1 MPVQPLNGDVTGEIK
16 AKVDFWRQRLLGQ
29 LERFNTHADM
39 WRLVK
44 PARSGDLSGFSNP
57 QLTETTRAT
66 EAIATFMYRALTS
79 ADPNFQMLSH
89 NPNTSQE
96 MLWQSESV
104 ISWQKRSTQY
114 NRKLLRALRS
124 CSLFGTVGVEEP
136 WVECPGQYQGTDFV
150 PRSLLQMAF
159 DPLSMDISASPWHAT
174 IDFVTEEALLKK
186 AADNPDVFDPMMVQT
201 AIESMAVKD
210 SLPPEVLARLAA
222 AGYLSFSAS
231 GTGTK
236 QSRILYLTTYY
247 GPLSDN
253 PTPNGGDWCVGVLN
267 DNYVVRAHESSY
279 SSRPF
284 EFAHLNEFEMEPY
297 GYGTGRVGEAM
308 QPEMNSNRGRMHD
321 TITYSLLNMWV
332 ANRMANIK
340 TSQLKIKPWGL
351 VEIDG
356 DTDGLKPIRPQL
368 EGVNFGIMLEKMMK
382 EEYRTTTGAS
392 DNLQALVTEASATEA
407 SIAQSEAVRRL
418 SVISEI
424 VAESLVRRHIEKMHQ
439 NNLDLLGEPF
449 WIANTGIGKPP
460 TRIYP
465 GNLAQNVEV
474 IVKVVTD
481 KDFRPQRNKD
491 ILQLVQLLTSI
502 RSDHPEIGT
511 LSIKPWIEELARG
524 VGMNPAAVLQ
534 QMPMMPSPMGLPAGG
549 PPPTAMDRIG
559 QSLGNAETVRGTA
572 GELGQ
577 AARAYGQSQLP
588 AGAVA

>member
-1 MPVQPLNGDVTGEIK
+1 MIQELQGNPIEEIK

-29 LERFNTHADM
+29 LERFNVHADM
-39 WRLVK
+39 WRLIK

-96 MLWQSESV
+96 MLFQSESV
-104 ISWQKRSTQY
+104 ISWQKRTLQY
-114 NRKLLRALRS
+114 NRKLLRGLRS
-124 CSLFGTVGVEEP
+124 CALFGTVGVEEP
-136 WVECPGQYQGTDFV
+136 WTECPGQYQGTDFI
-150 PRSLLQMAF
+150 PRSLLQIAF
-159 DPLSMDISASPWHAT
+159 DPLCFDITQSPWHAT
-174 IDFVTEEALLKK
+174 IDFVTEEALMKK
-186 AADNPDVFDPMMVQT
+186 VKEMPDIYDAAQVQ
-201 AIESMAVKD
+201 AAVDSMGSKD
-210 SLPPEVLARLAA
+210 SLPAEVLARLAA
-222 AGYLSFSAS
+222 AGYLSYASAQA
-231 GTGTK
+231 GNK
-236 QSRILYLTTYY
+236 QSKILYLTTYY
-247 GPLSDN
+247 GPLQDN
-253 PTPNGGDWCVGVLN
+253 PTSTGGDWCVSTLN
-267 DNYVVRAHESSY
+267 DTYRIRTHESSY
-279 SSRPF
+279 GQRPF

-368 EGVNFGIMLEKMMK
+368 EGVNFGLMLEKMMK

-424 VAESLVRRHIEKMHQ
+424 VAESLVRRHTEKMHA
-439 NNLDLLGEPF
+439 NNLALLDQPF
-449 WIANTGIGKPP
+449 WIANTGTPKPP
-460 TRIYP
+460 LRIYP
-465 GNLAQNVEV
+465 GNLAQNVEI

-491 ILQLVQLLTSI
+491 IIQLVQLLTSI
-502 RSDHPEIGT
+502 RSDHPEIGQ
-511 LSIKPWIEELARG
+511 LSIMPWIAELARG
-524 VGMNPAAVLQ
+524 VGMNPATAIQ
-534 QMPMMPSPMGLPAGG
+534 PSAMPMLPAGG

-559 QSLGNAETVRGTA
+559 NSLGNAESVRGTA

-577 AARAYGQSQLP
+577 AAKQYGQGQL
-588 AGAVA
+588 AGAA